1 MFKRGL
7 IVCLL
12 IVLSPTVIAVAQE
25 LKQVRMGYPSLGFR
39 QGHIWVAKD
48 QGLFRKY
55 GLDVEPIFL
64 RGGQL
69 AIQALAA
76 ADPPVEHRPG
86 RTTELIGLRP
96 CAGCGSGTVL

>member
-12 IVLSPTVIAVAQE
+12 IVLSPTVFAVAQE

-48 QGLFRKY
+48 EGLFAKY
-55 GLDVEPIFL
+55 GLDVEPVFL

-76 ADPPVEHRPG
+76 GDPP
-86 RTTELIGLRP
+86 LMSIG
-96 CAGCGSGTVL
+96 